1 MPRWIAELIAAAALA
16 SLGAVV
22 VVGAREFGT
31 GWSSSG
37 PEPGA
42 FPYYMGIVIVLASLF
57 NAGRAAVPAL
67 RPTAWSGATFLTA
80 TQARIVAGFV
90 APMLGFVIVSLLLGL
105 YVGMALYL
113 FGTLVVQH
121 RYALWKALAIAL
133 GAPAFTYLLIERAF
147 QVGMLKGPIEA
158 ALGL

>member
-1 MPRWIAELIAAAALA
+1 MPRWLAEFIAATILA
-16 SLGAVV
+16 GVGAVI

-42 FPYYMGIVIVLASLF
+42 FPYYMGLVIVVASLV
-57 NAGRAAVPAL
+57 NAGRALAPAL
-67 RPTAWSGATFLTA
+67 RPAAWSGATFITA
-80 TQARIVAGFV
+80 AQARIVVGFV
-90 APMLGFVIVSLLLGL
+90 APILGFVIVSLALGL
-105 YVGMALYL
+105 YVGMASYL
-113 FGTLVVQH
+113 FGTLAFQH
-121 RYALWKALAIAL
+121 RYAPWKALAIAL
-133 GAPAFTYLLIERAF
+133 GAAVFTYLLIERAF